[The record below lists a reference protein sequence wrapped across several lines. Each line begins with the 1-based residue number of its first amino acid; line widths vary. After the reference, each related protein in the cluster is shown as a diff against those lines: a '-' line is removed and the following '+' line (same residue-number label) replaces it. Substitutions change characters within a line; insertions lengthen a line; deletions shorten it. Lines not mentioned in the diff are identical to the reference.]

1 MTGVGYAAEITVT
14 NGQRAVSL
22 GEVVV
27 GNRRLALRW
36 LRRQALRLAEGLGF
50 PSGSACSGGMDVRSA
65 VLQSSGVLNGL
76 RAWAEDQEQQDEAM
90 ARLEAGYPDAFTVVD
105 PVAGLLVTLAGRRV
119 RSNRAAGDLTPTVQH
134 GGDGRP
140 RRQAEPEVVFS
151 RAALQRKRTGVGRVH
166 RAGASMRSPVRQVA
180 SGFRMWLALQF
191 GPWDEP
197 YRNSSPAAP
206 HRLLRG
212 AAE

>member
-65 VLQSSGVLNGL
+65 VLQGSGVLNGL

-90 ARLEAGYPDAFTVVD
+90 ARLEAGYLDAFTVVD

-119 RSNRAAGDLTPTVQH
+119 RSNRAAGDLAPPSITAEKE
-134 GGDGRP
+134 GRVTTQRP
-140 RRQAEPEVVFS
+140 KSPSQNSHQRSMLGWTRSRRQLECE
-151 RAALQRKRTGVGRVH
+151 
-166 RAGASMRSPVRQVA
+166 
-180 SGFRMWLALQF
+180 
-191 GPWDEP
+191 
-197 YRNSSPAAP
+197 
-206 HRLLRG
+206 
-212 AAE
+212 